1 MLFRIL
7 GPLEVLI
14 GDTPVVVGK
23 NRQRIVLTMLL
34 DSAGRIVTV
43 GEIVEALWAGR
54 PPRTAAEQVQTC
66 IWQLR
71 RSFALA
77 GAVADLIETT
87 SPGYALRVAPQTV
100 DAHRFNEQVAD
111 ARSLAAQ
118 GDRTLAASRF
128 RCALSLFRGPVL
140 AEVDSPA
147 VQAVAAK
154 WEERRL
160 SVIEECIDLELQCGR
175 GRELIDEL
183 MALVERY
190 PLREG
195 LRAQLMYALYCA
207 DRRAEALETYAAGR
221 ALLVDELGLEPGPTL
236 REMHQ
241 RVLAGE
247 PVHVSEDAPVNVPAQ
262 LVADLPDY
270 VGRPE
275 HERRI
280 RAALT
285 ADSHGA
291 RICGVYGK
299 WSSGK
304 SATALHVAHQL
315 RDEFPDGQLYADLRG
330 SRPDP
335 VDVGDVLSCF
345 LRSFGVA
352 DTAIPK
358 QLAERA
364 AIYRSL
370 LDHRRV
376 LIMLDDVLGAG
387 HVWPLIPATPEA
399 AVLMTSRSNLS
410 DVPGNFPVEVGMLTV
425 DQSVELLRKVVG
437 VHRVAAEPEAVDQV
451 VGATGRLALSVR
463 AAAARLASRTHLKIG
478 GLAQRLSDPDRRL
491 DELSHGAFDMRSY
504 LAPSIEALDPDARRV
519 WYAAGMLQVPDFGAW
534 VAAAAVDT
542 PISEVEPI
550 LEHLV
555 DRGLLDVAGT
565 DHMGVLRC
573 RMHQLMGVYARERS
587 LSELPVA
594 QRAGML
600 DRAADCWLGLAQG
613 AERLLKGEAG
623 GSGLIECPT
632 AVCEQMI
639 EMVTSDPGAW
649 LELETEGLRF
659 AARHR
664 GRLSRVP
671 SPARSRLGRRELGI
685 AKVGADTDDQDGV
698 AAVPSAS

>member
-34 DSAGRIVTV
+34 AGAGRIVTV

-77 GAVADLIETT
+77 GAAADLIETT
-87 SPGYALRVAPQTV
+87 SPGYALRVDPQTV
-100 DAHRFNEQVAD
+100 DAHRFNEQVTD

-147 VQAVAAK
+147 VQAIAAK

-207 DRRAEALETYAAGR
+207 DRRAEALEAYAAGR

-247 PVHVSEDAPVNVPAQ
+247 PVHAPEDTAPVNVPAQ

-285 ADSHGA
+285 ADSQGA

-299 WSSGK
+299 WSAGK
-304 SATALHVAHQL
+304 SAMALHVAHQL

-352 DTAIPK
+352 ENAIPRE
-358 QLAERA
+358 LAERA

-370 LDHRRV
+370 LDRRRV

-399 AVLMTSRSNLS
+399 ALLLTSRSNLS

-463 AAAARLASRTHLKIG
+463 AAAARLASRSHLKIG
-478 GLAQRLSDPDRRL
+478 RLAQRLSDPDRRL

-504 LAPSIEALDPDARRV
+504 LAPSVEALDPDARRV
-519 WYAAGMLQVPDFGAW
+519 WYAAGLLQVPDFGAW
-534 VAAAAVDT
+534 VIAAAVDA
-542 PISEVEPI
+542 PIAEVEPI

-573 RMHQLMGVYARERS
+573 RMHQLMGLYARERS
-587 LSELPVA
+587 RGELTAA
-594 QRAGML
+594 QRTGML
-600 DRAADCWLGLAQG
+600 DRATDCWLGLAQG
-613 AERLLKGEAG
+613 AERLLG
-623 GSGLIECPT
+623 GDPGASGLIECPT

-664 GRLSRVP
+664 GRMSRVP
-671 SPARSRLGRRELGI
+671 SPVRPRLGRRELG
-685 AKVGADTDDQDGV
+685 VVDADADDQDGV
-698 AAVPSAS
+698 AAVSSAS

>member
-1 MLFRIL
+1 M
-7 GPLEVLI
+7 LI

-34 DSAGRIVTV
+34 AGAGRIVTV

-77 GAVADLIETT
+77 GAAADLIETT
-87 SPGYALRVAPQTV
+87 SPGYALRVDPQTV

-147 VQAVAAK
+147 VQAIAAK

-195 LRAQLMYALYCA
+195 LRAQLMYGLYCA
-207 DRRAEALETYAAGR
+207 DRRAEALEVYAAGR
-221 ALLVDELGLEPGPTL
+221 VLLVDELGLEPGPTL

-247 PVHVSEDAPVNVPAQ
+247 PVHALEDTPVNVPAQ

-285 ADSHGA
+285 AESQGA

-304 SATALHVAHQL
+304 SAMALHVAHQL

-358 QLAERA
+358 ELAERA

-370 LDHRRV
+370 LDRRRV

-399 AVLMTSRSNLS
+399 ALLMTSRSNLS

-437 VHRVAAEPEAVDQV
+437 VHRIAAEPEAVDQV

-478 GLAQRLSDPDRRL
+478 RLAQRLSDPDRRL

-504 LAPSIEALDPDARRV
+504 LAPSVEALDPDTRRV

-534 VAAAAVDT
+534 VIAAAVDT
-542 PISEVEPI
+542 PIAEVEPI

-573 RMHQLMGVYARERS
+573 RMHQLMGLYARERS
-587 LSELPVA
+587 LSELTAA
-594 QRAGML
+594 QRTGML
-600 DRAADCWLGLAQG
+600 DRATDCWLGLAQG

-623 GSGLIECPT
+623 ASGLIECPT
-632 AVCEQMI
+632 SVCEQMI

-649 LELETEGLRF
+649 LELEAEGLRF

-664 GRLSRVP
+664 GRLPRVP
-671 SPARSRLGRRELGI
+671 APARPRLGRPELGI
-685 AKVGADTDDQDGV
+685 VGADADDQDGV